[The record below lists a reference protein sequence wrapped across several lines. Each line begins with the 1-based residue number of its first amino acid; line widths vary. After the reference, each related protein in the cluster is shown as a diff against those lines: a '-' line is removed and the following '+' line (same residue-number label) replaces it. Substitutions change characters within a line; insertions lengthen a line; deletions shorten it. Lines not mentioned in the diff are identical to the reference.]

1 MKRTHFIIIMLF
13 AGLSMGCIGG
23 AKKQQSVATATTTA
37 PVTNR
42 VAAKNYGFRVVAE
55 LSHSTKAYTQGLQY
69 VDGIL
74 WEGTG
79 GYGSSRLTK
88 TDMATGRVLAS
99 TDLARTYFG
108 EGITV
113 LGDKVYQI
121 TWQQHKAFV
130 YDAQTLRRI
139 KTFDYLGE
147 GWGLTTDGT
156 KLYMSDGTDKITVRD
171 ADTFEPERTFSVRL
185 SGRKIPYINELEWI
199 EGEIWANVYMT
210 NEIVRINPTTGDIVG
225 IINLAG
231 LQSPS
236 DVRYDTDVLNGIA
249 YDAASKRIWVT
260 GKNWNKIYQIELTE
274 DGD

>member
-1 MKRTHFIIIMLF
+1 MLF

-23 AKKQQSVATATTTA
+23 AKKQQSVAAATHTATPT
-37 PVTNR
+37 TNR

-55 LSHSTKAYTQGLQY
+55 LPHSTEAYTQGLQY

-79 GYGSSRLTK
+79 GYGSSKLTK

-113 LGDKVYQI
+113 LNGKVYQI

-130 YDAQTLRRI
+130 YDAATLRRI

-156 KLYMSDGTDKITVRD
+156 KLYMSDGSDKITVRD
-171 ADTFEPERTFSVRL
+171 AETFELERTFSVRL

-210 NEIVRINPTTGDIVG
+210 NEIVRINPATGDIVG
-225 IINLAG
+225 IIDLSG
-231 LQSPS
+231 IQSPS
-236 DVRYDTDVLNGIA
+236 DVRYNTDVLNGIA
-249 YDAASKRIWVT
+249 YDKATGRIWVT

>member
-1 MKRTHFIIIMLF
+1 
-13 AGLSMGCIGG
+13 MGCIGG

-37 PVTNR
+37 PATNR

-113 LGDKVYQI
+113 LGDKV
-121 TWQQHKAFV
+121 
-130 YDAQTLRRI
+130 
-139 KTFDYLGE
+139 
-147 GWGLTTDGT
+147 
-156 KLYMSDGTDKITVRD
+156 
-171 ADTFEPERTFSVRL
+171 
-185 SGRKIPYINELEWI
+185 
-199 EGEIWANVYMT
+199 
-210 NEIVRINPTTGDIVG
+210 
-225 IINLAG
+225 
-231 LQSPS
+231 
-236 DVRYDTDVLNGIA
+236 
-249 YDAASKRIWVT
+249 
-260 GKNWNKIYQIELTE
+260 
-274 DGD
+274 